1 VTIIT
6 LLCTSINPFLT
17 DTALEAGSL
26 ADGDRLARISGDV
39 HLLKAGPGTLC
50 DSLWGGGLML
60 PLWGL
65 IVAFFSLSIWSST
78 DSYCGL
84 ILIHQPA
91 AKRTKVRSTLNLY
104 LTASNHNFFLRV
116 CENLRIVFLHINIKL
131 LGTRKASAT
140 ARTNRTSP
148 RKREVYVLAQLG
160 PCPSACGL
168 TIRQGSGSSV
178 FTRSIFPRDKRTV

>member
-1 VTIIT
+1 
-6 LLCTSINPFLT
+6 
-17 DTALEAGSL
+17 
-26 ADGDRLARISGDV
+26 
-39 HLLKAGPGTLC
+39 
-50 DSLWGGGLML
+50 ML
-60 PLWGL
+60 PLRGL
-65 IVAFFSLSIWSST
+65 IVAFFSLSIWSSP

-104 LTASNHNFFLRV
+104 LTASNHNFLLRV

-131 LGTRKASAT
+131 LDTRKASAT

-148 RKREVYVLAQLG
+148 SKREVYVLAQLG

-178 FTRSIFPRDKRTV
+178 FTQSIFLRDKRTV